1 MQFQTLIV
9 AAFAATA
16 LAQNKTSGHN
26 VTSTG
31 APTGAQTANS
41 ASHIVNAG
49 LFGAAVAGGVAL
61 IL

>member
-1 MQFQTLIV
+1 MQFQTIIL

-16 LAQNKTSGHN
+16 LAQNKTNGTN
-26 VTSTG
+26 GTTTA
-31 APTGAQTANS
+31 APTGAETANS
-41 ASHIVNAG
+41 ANHIVNAG